1 MMIEEIATATPTRE
15 QQLTEL
21 YLKAF
26 PAVAAMVSKQ
36 GGTLDEA
43 KDIFQDALVILY
55 ERDLRNH
62 KGTIQDQKAYLKGIA
77 RHLWY
82 HYRQGQQRLVS
93 MDQLTNDLAAEA
105 PEPVPSAG
113 RLLRYLE
120 AAGKRCLD
128 MLQAFYYDKT
138 SMRDIAE
145 RFQLSGER
153 SATVQKHKCLEKVRE
168 QVKERS
174 LMYEDLCN

>member
-1 MMIEEIATATPTRE
+1 MMIEAMATATSTRE

-55 ERDLRNH
+55 ERDLRNDR
-62 KGTIQDQKAYLKGIA
+62 GTIQDKKAYLKGIA

-93 MDQLTNDLAAEA
+93 MDQLTHDLAADV
-105 PEPVPSAG
+105 PEPVPSAN

-128 MLQAFYYDKT
+128 MLQAFYYDKA
-138 SMRDIAE
+138 SMREIAE